1 MRIVG
6 PKAFQMSAII
16 GTNTAAIPIT
26 KKGTG
31 VWILG
36 SLMVDHSSAAAV

>member
-6 PKAFQMSAII
+6 PKAFQTSVMI

-26 KKGTG
+26 KNGTG
-31 VWILG
+31 V
-36 SLMVDHSSAAAV
+36 